1 MVEQYTS
8 EVNTTNVEPS
18 IISNNESNNSEN
30 TENSPINP
38 QPVLPKPEPPV
49 ETEPVVPTQPQD
61 VFEPLKNK
69 YSKEQ
74 IWVIRKM
81 FKSLSDNCPKGQLPL
96 IEDLKKLAIKDFL
109 K

>member
-1 MVEQYTS
+1 M
-8 EVNTTNVEPS
+8 
-18 IISNNESNNSEN
+18 
-30 TENSPINP
+30 
-38 QPVLPKPEPPV
+38 
-49 ETEPVVPTQPQD
+49 
-61 VFEPLKNK
+61 K